1 MTAQST
7 FPTNNA
13 VSTAEEHQKLC
24 SLRDIKYEAKWSYD
38 VSRTVMYVHESYVPT
53 VIRCTFS
60 KKYSTKCENIFDD
73 HLTSEIETQKVFDCF
88 QKDKITIKLSERIIW
103 GRILLERTLYFKSWN
118 F

>member
-88 QKDKITIKLSERIIW
+88 QKDNELGVEAKEAECAKKEKWRSYWI
-103 GRILLERTLYFKSWN
+103 
-118 F
+118 